1 MVIWPASNSRVRKS
15 EVLKFRKIVISLCL
29 LHYLALLP
37 VPALAQSAVAPEA
50 GVTAELLQGRIQ
62 EVEAS
67 SALDEAS
74 KSSLLDLYRKS
85 LGLVKQRQSYET
97 GALEFIG
104 LRESAP
110 KQAGVLRK
118 EIKKLESREAPEL
131 QAALM
136 SETLSKLEQLFLGEK
151 TVLSGLRASLT
162 EISSFLEAQSLRV
175 EQVRERLDQAR
186 RRQAEIADEVNSPA
200 TPGQSQRLAE
210 ARLWALQLE
219 TRTLTAEIEMLN
231 QELLSQPMRV
241 ELYNAQREKAS
252 LEWDRQKSYV
262 ELIGVLVTDR
272 RVSDAETAQR
282 DAEETERQAF
292 GKHPLVQEHAQYN
305 TLLSNQL
312 NQLAAQVEASRAD
325 ESIVTDQI
333 KRFTGNFRLARQ
345 KLEIAGLSQAL
356 GQALLQQRNNLP
368 RTRDFRSAEKQRQQ
382 LVVESSLRQIR
393 NQQERARL
401 SDIETYIDDRL
412 AHLSTSWRSWIRDE
426 IRELTLLRRDL
437 LDKAIAADDSLLQS
451 LNELDFA
458 QRELSKVVTDYN
470 RFMDERLLWVRTG
483 EPPSWQMLESIEKAL
498 AIFVTP
504 QNWVNLGHA
513 LFRSPSFPWVLVG
526 GLLLFTLLMQQTR
539 RLRGMLKR
547 SGRNV
552 GQLRHDRFYDSI
564 KALVLTLVLALPW
577 PLVFISLGLHLQA
590 IQGGVGV
597 DIDTHL
603 YQVSD
608 WSGQFVPSIGAAFY
622 YIALHSFYFVAFRIF
637 CEPRGLA
644 VAHFNWKL
652 VSTHMLRRETRRLM
666 AVFLPAVFLL
676 NITINYD
683 HGALAG
689 GFSRLMIC
697 IMVLALAWFFGRILP
712 PTRGVLRDFYLD
724 KPRNPLTWFRYL
736 WLALGLLLPFALAV
750 LAITGYV
757 YTATQLGGRLI
768 DTLWLLVVIILI
780 HQFVVR
786 WVVLLE
792 RQLEF
797 RDALERHRA
806 QRAARDAQD
815 GDGAVADINVEEPE
829 IDFGALSED
838 TKKLISSALIVVSVF
853 GMWAIWSEVL
863 PAFRILDEVS
873 LWSYSSSVNGVTQLV
888 PVTLGNVSTG
898 LLIVILGS
906 IAALRLPALMEIAL
920 FARFN
925 ITAGSRY
932 AISKLTQYSIVTIGI
947 VMVFSVLGGRW
958 GEIQWLVAALGVG
971 IGFGLQE
978 IIANFISG
986 LILLFERPVRIGDIV
1001 TVGETSGVVTKIQIR
1016 STTIRNWDQQE
1027 LLVPN
1032 KEFVTGRLL
1041 NWTLSD
1047 PVARIV
1053 ISVGI
1058 AYGSD
1063 VGKALKILLETAE
1076 KHERVID
1083 EPAPL
1088 VTFDSFGDN
1097 ALEITLRCYIGSMDF
1112 RLLTRSELNQTIN
1125 QEFEAA
1131 GIVIAFP
1138 QRDIHLD
1145 TSQPLDV
1152 HIHRGQTKPRQS

>member
-1 MVIWPASNSRVRKS
+1 MVIWPSSNCRARESA
-15 EVLKFRKIVISLCL
+15 VLLYRNHVAIL
-29 LHYLALLP
+29 LLLP
-37 VPALAQSAVAPEA
+37 CLVLLPTFSLAQSTVAPETSI
-50 GVTAELLQGRIQ
+50 TAEILQGRIQ

-67 SALDEAS
+67 TGLDEAS
-74 KSSLLDLYRKS
+74 KSALLDLYRKS
-85 LGLVKQRQSYET
+85 LGLVKQRKSYEA
-97 GALEFIG
+97 GALEYIQV
-104 LRESAP
+104 RESAP
-110 KQAGVLRK
+110 KQAAALRA
-118 EIKKLESREAPEL
+118 EIKKLEARLVPEL
-131 QAALM
+131 PIELM
-136 SETLSKLEQLFLGEK
+136 SQTLSQLEQLLLSEK
-151 TVLSGLRASLT
+151 SVLSGLRASLA
-162 EISSFLEAQSLRV
+162 EITALLEAQSQRA

-186 RRQAEIADEVNSPA
+186 RRQAEITDEINRPKTSGLP
-200 TPGQSQRLAE
+200 QRQAE
-210 ARLWALQLE
+210 ARLGALQLE
-219 TRTLTAEIEMLN
+219 TRTLTAEIELLN

-241 ELYNAQREKAS
+241 ELYNAQREKKS
-252 LEWDRQKSYV
+252 LEWDRQKKYV

-272 RVSDAETAQR
+272 RVSDAETAQQA
-282 DAEETERQAF
+282 AEETERQAF
-292 GKHPLVQEHAQYN
+292 GKHPLVQELAQFN
-305 TLLSNQL
+305 TRLSNDL
-312 NQLAAQVEASRAD
+312 NRLAAQVEATRAD
-325 ESIVTDQI
+325 ESNVTDQI
-333 KRFTGNFRLARQ
+333 KSFTVNFRLDRQ

-356 GQALLQQRNNLP
+356 GQALLQQRNHLP
-368 RTRDFRSAEKQRQQ
+368 RARDFSSAEKERQQ
-382 LVVESSLRQIR
+382 LVIESSLRQIH

-401 SDIETYIDDRL
+401 SDVEAFIDETL
-412 AHLSTSWRSWIRDE
+412 VHLTGSWQSWIRDE
-426 IRELTLLRRDL
+426 IRELALLRRDL
-437 LDKAIAADDSLLQS
+437 LDKAIAADDSLLQA

-470 RFMDERLLWVRTG
+470 RFLDERLLWVRTG
-483 EPPSWQMLESIEKAL
+483 DPPSWDMLDSVKNAL
-498 AIFVTP
+498 GIFVAA
-504 QNWVNLGHA
+504 QNWIDLGKA
-513 LFRSPSFPWVLVG
+513 VFRPQFFPWALLI
-526 GLLLFTLLMQQTR
+526 GLLLFALLMQQTR
-539 RLRGMLKR
+539 RLRGMLRR

-564 KALVLTLVLALPW
+564 KALLLTLVLASPW
-577 PLVFISLGLHLQA
+577 PVLFVTLGLHLQLLQG
-590 IQGGVGV
+590 IQVI
-597 DIDTHL
+597 DINDPF
-603 YQVSD
+603 QQSSD

-622 YIALHSFYFVAFRIF
+622 EIALYTFCLAAFRIF

-644 VAHFNWKL
+644 VAHFHWSL
-652 VSTHMLRRETRRLM
+652 VSTHILRRETRRLM
-666 AVFLPAVFLL
+666 MLFLPAMFL
-676 NITINYD
+676 IVVSINYD
-683 HGALAG
+683 PQALAG
-689 GFSRLMIC
+689 GFSRLLIC
-697 IMVLALAWFFGRILP
+697 FMSISLAWFFGRILSP
-712 PTRGVLRDFYLD
+712 GGRVLSDFYRSNR
-724 KPRNPLTWFRYL
+724 RNPLTWFRYF
-736 WLALGLLLPFALAV
+736 WHALGLVLPLSFAV
-750 LAITGYV
+750 LATMGYV
-757 YTATQLGGRLI
+757 YTATQLGTRTI
-768 DTLWLLVVIILI
+768 DTLWLLVVIVLI
-780 HQFVVR
+780 HQLVVR
-786 WVVLLE
+786 WMVLLE

-797 RDALERHRA
+797 KNALERHRA
-806 QRAARDAQD
+806 QRAAEDS
-815 GDGAVADINVEEPE
+815 DGASIDISAEEPE

-838 TKKLISSALIVVSVF
+838 TKKLINSVLIVVSAI
-853 GMWAIWSEVL
+853 GTWAIWSNVL

-888 PVTLGNVSTG
+888 PVTLGNVITG
-898 LLIVILGS
+898 LLIIILGM

-932 AISKLTQYSIVTIGI
+932 AISKLTQYSIIAIGI

-1001 TVGETSGVVTKIQIR
+1001 TVGDTSGVVTKIQIR

-1032 KEFVTGRLL
+1032 KEFITGRLL

-1063 VGKALKILLETAE
+1063 VSKALKILLETAE

-1088 VTFDSFGDN
+1088 VTFENFGDN
-1097 ALEITLRCYIGSMDF
+1097 ALEVTLRCYIASMDY
-1112 RLLTRSELNQTIN
+1112 RLLTRSEINQTIN
-1125 QEFEAA
+1125 REFEAA

-1152 HIHRGQTKPRQS
+1152 HIHRGQAEPRQG

>member
-1 MVIWPASNSRVRKS
+1 M
-15 EVLKFRKIVISLCL
+15 LKFRKIVVSLCL
-29 LHYLALLP
+29 LPCLALLP
-37 VPALAQSAVAPEA
+37 APALAQSTVVPEA
-50 GVTAELLQGRIQ
+50 GVTAEILQGRIQ

-67 SALDEAS
+67 SDLDEAS
-74 KSSLLDLYRKS
+74 KATLQDLYRKS
-85 LGLVKQRQSYET
+85 LGLVNQRQSYET
-97 GALEFIG
+97 GALEFIEI
-104 LRESAP
+104 RESAP
-110 KQAGVLRK
+110 KQAGVLRA
-118 EIKKLESREAPEL
+118 EIKELESRSAPEL
-131 QAALM
+131 PIALM
-136 SETLSKLEQLFLGEK
+136 SQTLSQLEQLLLGEK
-151 TVLSGLRASLT
+151 SVLSGLRASLA
-162 EISSFLEAQSLRV
+162 EISALLEAQSLRV

-186 RRQAEIADEVNSPA
+186 RRQAEITDEVNSS
-200 TPGQSQRLAE
+200 TKPGQSQRLAE

-241 ELYNAQREKAS
+241 ELYNTQREKAS
-252 LEWDRQKSYV
+252 LEWDRQKKYV

-272 RVSDAETAQR
+272 RVSDAETAQQA
-282 DAEETERQAF
+282 AEETERRAF

-312 NQLAAQVEASRAD
+312 NQLAAQVEETRAD

-333 KRFTGNFRLARQ
+333 KRFTVNFRLARQ
-345 KLEIAGLSQAL
+345 KLKIAGLSQAL
-356 GQALLQQRNNLP
+356 GQALLQQRSNLP
-368 RTRDFRSAEKQRQQ
+368 RAKDFRSAEKQRQQ
-382 LVVESSLRQIR
+382 LVIESSLRQIR

-401 SDIETYIDDRL
+401 SDIEAFIGENL
-412 AHLSTSWRSWIRDE
+412 AQLSQSWQSWIRDE
-426 IRELTLLRRDL
+426 IRELALLRRDL

-470 RFMDERLLWVRTG
+470 RFLDERLLWVRTG
-483 EPPSWQMLESIEKAL
+483 DPPSWAMLESIRNAL
-498 AIFVTP
+498 VIFVTP
-504 QNWVNLGHA
+504 QNWVDLGRA
-513 LFRSPSFPWVLVG
+513 LFMPRSFPWVLVA
-526 GLLLFTLLMQQTR
+526 GLLLFALLLQQTR
-539 RLRGMLKR
+539 RIRGSLQR
-547 SGRNV
+547 SGRYV
-552 GQLRHDRFYDSI
+552 GQLRHDRFYHSI

-577 PLVFISLGLHLQA
+577 PIVFVALGLHLQMT
-590 IQGGVGV
+590 QGV
-597 DIDTHL
+597 DGIDIDAHL
-603 YQVSD
+603 YQALD
-608 WSGQFVPSIGAAFY
+608 WSGQFVPSIGAALY
-622 YIALHSFYFVAFRIF
+622 DIALHSFCFVAFRIF
-637 CEPRGLA
+637 CEPGGLA

-652 VSTHMLRRETRRLM
+652 VSAHMLRRETLRLM
-666 AVFLPAVFLL
+666 AVFLPAIFLL
-676 NITINYD
+676 IASTNYD
-683 HGALAG
+683 QTALAG
-689 GFSRLMIC
+689 GFSRLMIS
-697 IMVLALAWFFGRILP
+697 IMILAMAWFFGRILS
-712 PTRGVLRDFYLD
+712 PTRGALGDFYLNNR
-724 KPRNPLTWFRYL
+724 RNPLTWFRYL
-736 WLALGLLLPFALAV
+736 WLALGLVLPFALAV

-757 YTATQLGGRLI
+757 YTATQLGARLI
-768 DTLWLLVVIILI
+768 DTLWLLVAIILI
-780 HQFVVR
+780 HQLVVR

-815 GDGAVADINVEEPE
+815 GDEASADINVEEPE

-838 TKKLISSALIVVSVF
+838 TKKLINSALIVVSAI
-853 GMWAIWSEVL
+853 GMWAIWSKVL
-863 PAFRILDEVS
+863 PAFRMLDEVS
-873 LWSYSSSVNGVTQLV
+873 LWSYSISVDGVTQRV
-888 PVTLGNVSTG
+888 PVTLGNVTTG
-898 LLIVILGS
+898 LLIVILGT
-906 IAALRLPALMEIAL
+906 IAARRLPALMEIAL

-932 AISKLTQYSIVTIGI
+932 AISKLTQYSIVAIGI
-947 VMVFSVLGGRW
+947 VMVFSVLGGSW

-1063 VGKALKILLETAE
+1063 VTRALKIVLETAE
-1076 KHERVID
+1076 NHERVID
-1083 EPAPL
+1083 DPEPM
-1088 VTFDSFGDN
+1088 VTFENFGDN
-1097 ALEITLRCYIGSMDF
+1097 ALDIKLRCYIGSMDY
-1112 RLLTRSELNQTIN
+1112 RLQTLSELNQTIN
-1125 QEFEAA
+1125 REFEAA

-1152 HIHRGQTKPRQS
+1152 HIHRG